1 MLMIN
6 MDTLD
11 DLKKDIV
18 KKDAIVKQEQMRLKS
33 EITAYKT
40 NSFDENYFKKAE
52 IDLTKRE
59 IEKKKI
65 EKEIIHDG
73 KDITDKSLT
82 TITNNYF
89 YQKNIDKDV
98 SIKDNEEVKELSND
112 LEQENLKEKKTFW
125 DKFKENFKKI
135 ILQ

>member
-1 MLMIN
+1 

-18 KKDAIVKQEQMRLKS
+18 KKDAIVKQEQMRLKT
-33 EITAYKT
+33 EITGYNT
-40 NSFDENYFKKAE
+40 NSFDKNYFKKAE

-125 DKFKENFKKI
+125 SKFKENFKKI

>member
-1 MLMIN
+1 

-33 EITAYKT
+33 EITGYNT

-65 EKEIIHDG
+65 EKEIIRDS

-89 YQKNIDKDV
+89 YQKNIDKNV

-125 DKFKENFKKI
+125 TKFKENFKKI

>member
-1 MLMIN
+1 

-11 DLKKDIV
+11 DLKKKKV

-33 EITAYKT
+33 EITGYNT

-52 IDLTKRE
+52 IDLSKRE

-65 EKEIIHDG
+65 EKEIIRDG

-98 SIKDNEEVKELSND
+98 PIKDNEEVKELSND

-125 DKFKENFKKI
+125 AKFKENFKKI

>member
-1 MLMIN
+1 

-18 KKDAIVKQEQMRLKS
+18 KKDAIIKQEQMRLKS
-33 EITAYKT
+33 EITGYNT

-65 EKEIIHDG
+65 EKEIIRDS

-89 YQKNIDKDV
+89 YQKNINKDV
-98 SIKDNEEVKELSND
+98 SIKDDEEVKELSND

-125 DKFKENFKKI
+125 PKFKENFKKI

>member
-1 MLMIN
+1 

>member
-1 MLMIN
+1 

-33 EITAYKT
+33 EITGYNT

-65 EKEIIHDG
+65 EKEIIRDS

-89 YQKNIDKDV
+89 YQKNINKDV
-98 SIKDNEEVKELSND
+98 SIKDDEEVKELSND

-125 DKFKENFKKI
+125 TKFKENFKKI

>member
-1 MLMIN
+1 

-33 EITAYKT
+33 EITGYNT
-40 NSFDENYFKKAE
+40 NSFDKNYFKKAE

-65 EKEIIHDG
+65 EKEIIRDG

-112 LEQENLKEKKTFW
+112 LEQENLKEKKN
-125 DKFKENFKKI
+125 E
-135 ILQ
+135 

>member
-1 MLMIN
+1 

-33 EITAYKT
+33 EITGYNT

-65 EKEIIHDG
+65 EKEIIRDS

-89 YQKNIDKDV
+89 YQKNINKDV
-98 SIKDNEEVKELSND
+98 SIKDDEEVKELSND

-125 DKFKENFKKI
+125 VKFKENFKKI

>member
-1 MLMIN
+1 

-33 EITAYKT
+33 EITGYNT

-65 EKEIIHDG
+65 EKEIIRDG

-89 YQKNIDKDV
+89 YQKNINKDV
-98 SIKDNEEVKELSND
+98 SIKDDEEVKELSND

-125 DKFKENFKKI
+125 VKFKENLKKV

>member
-1 MLMIN
+1 

-33 EITAYKT
+33 EITGYNT
-40 NSFDENYFKKAE
+40 NSFDKNYFKKAE

-65 EKEIIHDG
+65 EKEIIHDS

-89 YQKNIDKDV
+89 YQKNIDKNV
-98 SIKDNEEVKELSND
+98 PIKDNEEVKELSND

-125 DKFKENFKKI
+125 TKFKENFKKI

>member
-1 MLMIN
+1 

-33 EITAYKT
+33 EITGYNT

-65 EKEIIHDG
+65 EKEIIRDG

-82 TITNNYF
+82 TIMNNYF
-89 YQKNIDKDV
+89 YQKNIDNKDV

-125 DKFKENFKKI
+125 VKFKENLKKV

>member
-1 MLMIN
+1 

-33 EITAYKT
+33 EITGYNT

-65 EKEIIHDG
+65 EKEIIRDS

-89 YQKNIDKDV
+89 YQKNINKDV
-98 SIKDNEEVKELSND
+98 SIKDDEEVKELSND

-125 DKFKENFKKI
+125 SKLKENFKKI

>member
-1 MLMIN
+1 

-18 KKDAIVKQEQMRLKS
+18 KKDAIIKQEQMRLKS
-33 EITAYKT
+33 EITGYNT
-40 NSFDENYFKKAE
+40 TSFDENYFKKAE

-65 EKEIIHDG
+65 EKEIIRDS

-89 YQKNIDKDV
+89 YQKNINKDV
-98 SIKDNEEVKELSND
+98 SIKDDEEVKELSND

-125 DKFKENFKKI
+125 TKFKENFKKI

>member
-1 MLMIN
+1 

-18 KKDAIVKQEQMRLKS
+18 KKDAIIKQEQMRLKS
-33 EITAYKT
+33 EITGYNT
-40 NSFDENYFKKAE
+40 TSFDENYFKKAE

-65 EKEIIHDG
+65 EKEIIRDS

-89 YQKNIDKDV
+89 YQKNINKDV
-98 SIKDNEEVKELSND
+98 SIKDDEEVKELSND
-112 LEQENLKEKKTFW
+112 LEQENLKEKKNFLT
-125 DKFKENFKKI
+125 KFKENFKKI

>member
-1 MLMIN
+1 

-33 EITAYKT
+33 EITGYNT

-52 IDLTKRE
+52 IDLTKKE

-65 EKEIIHDG
+65 EKEIIRDS

-89 YQKNIDKDV
+89 YYKNINKDV

-125 DKFKENFKKI
+125 TKFKENFKKI

>member
-1 MLMIN
+1 

-33 EITAYKT
+33 EITGYNT
-40 NSFDENYFKKAE
+40 NSFDKNYFKKAE

>member
-1 MLMIN
+1 

-33 EITAYKT
+33 EITGYNT

-65 EKEIIHDG
+65 EKEIIRDG

-89 YQKNIDKDV
+89 YQKNINKDV

-125 DKFKENFKKI
+125 VKFKENLKKV

>member
-1 MLMIN
+1 

-18 KKDAIVKQEQMRLKS
+18 KKDAIIKQEQMRLKS
-33 EITAYKT
+33 EITGYNT
-40 NSFDENYFKKAE
+40 NSFDKNYFKKAE

-65 EKEIIHDG
+65 EKEIIRDS

-89 YQKNIDKDV
+89 YQKNINKDV

-125 DKFKENFKKI
+125 VKFKENLKKV

>member
-1 MLMIN
+1 

-33 EITAYKT
+33 EITGYNT

-82 TITNNYF
+82 TIMNNYF
-89 YQKNIDKDV
+89 YQKNIDKKDIP
-98 SIKDNEEVKELSND
+98 IKDNEEVKELSND

-125 DKFKENFKKI
+125 VKFKENLKKV